1 MKWYILILFISL
13 DVLPEPPSN
22 FVTIAPANGSE
33 GLATEVEFVWNATVD
48 PDPYEYIEYQV
59 RLSVDIDDSST
70 YVLSELVTDTSV
82 TMLLEDNTQY
92 FWTVV
97 AMDSDGFVVGSND
110 NTINHLVVG
119 TLSLDD
125 DLIPETFALY
135 QNYPNPF
142 NPIAQI
148 RYGIPEAS
156 VVNVI
161 VYDVMG
167 HEVTSLVNQRQDAG
181 YHVISWDATN
191 YLGDPVSAGMYFY
204 SIRAGDFMETRKMI
218 LLK

>member
-1 MKWYILILFISL
+1 MIDMRDRMGQVTQIFSHSYQF
-13 DVLPEPPSN
+13 N
-22 FVTIAPANGSE
+22 TIAP
-33 GLATEVEFVWNATVD
+33 L
-48 PDPYEYIEYQV
+48 PDVY
-59 RLSVDIDDSST
+59 
-70 YVLSELVTDTSV
+70 
-82 TMLLEDNTQY
+82 
-92 FWTVV
+92 
-97 AMDSDGFVVGSND
+97 
-110 NTINHLVVG
+110 
-119 TLSLDD
+119 
-125 DLIPETFALY
+125 ALH

-142 NPIAQI
+142 NPITQI

-156 VVNVI
+156 VVNII

-191 YLGDPVSAGMYFY
+191 SLGDPVSAGMYFY